1 MKKILFLLYF
11 LILSTPGFSQKNN
24 LPEGFVYVKEVI
36 PDIQVDL
43 RYAGTHNF
51 IGRPLPGYNE
61 AEVILTKQAAEALK
75 KVQLELE
82 DQGYCLKIFD
92 AYRPQKAVNYFMEWA
107 RKPEDTLAKRE
118 FYPNIDKRNL
128 FELGYIATRSGHSRG
143 STLDL
148 TLIDANTLEEVD
160 MGGTYDYFGEV
171 SHLNSANISEQQR
184 KNRDLLKKTMS
195 KHGFRSYSE
204 EWWHYTLRRE
214 PFSATYFDFNID

>member
-1 MKKILFLLYF
+1 M
-11 LILSTPGFSQKNN
+11 
-24 LPEGFVYVKEVI
+24 PEGFVYVKEVI

-107 RKPEDTLAKRE
+107 RKPEDTLAK
-118 FYPNIDKRNL
+118 
-128 FELGYIATRSGHSRG
+128 
-143 STLDL
+143 
-148 TLIDANTLEEVD
+148 
-160 MGGTYDYFGEV
+160 
-171 SHLNSANISEQQR
+171 
-184 KNRDLLKKTMS
+184 KN
-195 KHGFRSYSE
+195 F
-204 EWWHYTLRRE
+204 
-214 PFSATYFDFNID
+214 IQI